1 MYAYSGGSAKRFT
14 HWVIVRVVVVV
25 VDVAAQKLPAAR
37 AVFNKLPGDS
47 IDVMMRNW
55 QSEVRSAQSCPRH

>member
-25 VDVAAQKLPAAR
+25 VAAQKLPAAR

-55 QSEVRSAQSCPRH
+55 QSEVRSARRRH

>member
-1 MYAYSGGSAKRFT
+1 MFHYCGAGVKRFT

-25 VDVAAQKLPAAR
+25 VAAQKLPAAR

-47 IDVMMRNW
+47 IDVMMHNW
-55 QSEVRSAQSCPRH
+55 QSEVRSARRRH